1 MRAVLSLVAA
11 DEKMDSSQTQVYVRH
26 WHPSIYT
33 VDKTQEIVL
42 SDKSPEHLKL
52 KVNVIANTLLVTVLD
67 LLAIIPYTDLCLPS
81 PPLQLSQLSGIPPER
96 IWYAK
101 ASGSFP
107 CEMSVLDI
115 ESELE
120 WNPTVT
126 TISSMPL
133 SIYDDG
139 SILYFK

>member
-1 MRAVLSLVAA
+1 M
-11 DEKMDSSQTQVYVRH
+11 QVYVRH
-26 WHPSIYT
+26 WHPSTYT
-33 VDKTQEIVL
+33 VDKTQEIIL
-42 SDKSPEHLKL
+42 SDSSLEYLKMMVRIL
-52 KVNVIANTLLVTVLD
+52 SCTRMHTV
-67 LLAIIPYTDLCLPS
+67 CSLPPS
-81 PPLQLSQLSGIPPER
+81 LPPQLSQLSGIPVER
-96 IWYAK
+96 VEFAK
-101 ASGSFP
+101 AYGSFP